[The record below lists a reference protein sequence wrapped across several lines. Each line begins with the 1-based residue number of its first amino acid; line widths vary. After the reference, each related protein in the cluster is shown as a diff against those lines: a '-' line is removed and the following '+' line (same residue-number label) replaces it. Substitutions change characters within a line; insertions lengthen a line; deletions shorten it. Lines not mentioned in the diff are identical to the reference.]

1 VTAGWAGAT
10 AIWNSALRIGGMEV
24 GEVSWLEKLAGGG
37 DCGGVRLGHAFEKLL
52 LYAFW
57 W

>member
-1 VTAGWAGAT
+1 
-10 AIWNSALRIGGMEV
+10 MEV